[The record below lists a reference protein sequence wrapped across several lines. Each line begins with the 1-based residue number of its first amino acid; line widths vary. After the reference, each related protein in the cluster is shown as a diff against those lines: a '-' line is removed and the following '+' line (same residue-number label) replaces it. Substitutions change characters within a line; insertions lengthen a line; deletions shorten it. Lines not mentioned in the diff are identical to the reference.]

1 MEFRPPLSGH
11 KILVVEDDMMFRKV
25 ISSILEDEGA
35 ELFIAEDG
43 RAALKILEEQKGAF
57 KLMISDVRMP
67 EMDGIELLKHVRTGY
82 PDIKVLF
89 LTGFSESLDT
99 REAHR
104 LGAQG
109 LLSKPFK
116 LNSLKEI
123 VLELLDIE

>member
-67 EMDGIELLKHVRTGY
+67 EMDGIELLKHVRAGY

-104 LGAQG
+104 LGAHG